1 MHKSVQRNKGL
12 VYYTMK
18 FSKKDPNFLIQKWHH
33 CLLET
38 DMLNGLEKFCF

>member
-1 MHKSVQRNKGL
+1 MHKSMLRNKGL

-18 FSKKDPNFLIQKWHH
+18 FSKKDPNFLFKKRHH

-38 DMLNGLEKFCF
+38 DNLNSLEEF